1 MIKPAR
7 ATGLERLELH
17 RLRDRV
23 GRLFAALQEATVAD
37 DPLASETWAPPVDL
51 CETADAIV
59 VRVELPGLTAEQIKI
74 GATNTQLRIWG
85 EKKRRVSRTKTVS
98 HLCSERS
105 FGKFCR
111 LVPLRWTVSV
121 QDAVA
126 EVADGILTVRL
137 PKIEDRRGVEFKIAV
152 TDSSS
157 DGLAVN
163 EPNSNSVTTNK

>member
-1 MIKPAR
+1 MLKPAR
-7 ATGLERLELH
+7 TTGLERLELL

-51 CETADAIV
+51 CETTTEIV
-59 VRVELPGLTAEQIKI
+59 VRIELPGLTAEQIKV

-85 EKKRRVSRTKTVS
+85 EKKRGVTRNKIVS

-121 QDAVA
+121 RDAVA
-126 EVADGILTVRL
+126 EVGNGILTVRL
-137 PKIEDRRGVEFKIAV
+137 PKIEDRRGVEFKIPVNDAV
-152 TDSSS
+152 GSSS
-157 DGLAVN
+157 
-163 EPNSNSVTTNK
+163 E